1 MFHLSCAL
9 DWQLDAL
16 KVSDPDLFQRV
27 QANEQG
33 AENPF
38 EPDEGEVFCMFCH
51 PRSEEALASKIS
63 NPPKD
68 NNRLRYTIGR
78 GSRRGTLVLDNE
90 DISVPVPPRV
100 DSPMREDAELDTEAL
115 ENEEALETEE
125 LEGNDTGGYL
135 GDRDNDWDPWKGH
148 RAAPGWVP
156 KHWATIVLFG
166 PSSEYFSLIA
176 QCGDGNQDKEE
187 SSRKTHRKKDA
198 DRKQASRDMG
208 GPDRGMSIQVK
219 TNVAALAQNEDA
231 ADQREIDR
239 EFATITQ
246 LISIKQREMDL
257 KMKMAENLPDKAV
270 SLYAEINV
278 LSVEVRS
285 LSKRLD
291 KVGTAKRE
299 RNPIVHEV
307 LGHARTSLG
316 LKRTK
321 ISGDVIDVSSP

>member
-1 MFHLSCAL
+1 LLRQRLSLIYVQPSCHWKHCSLGCSKRNRQPDTICESENCFNLFHLSCAL

-219 TNVAALAQNEDA
+219 TNVA
-231 ADQREIDR
+231 
-239 EFATITQ
+239 
-246 LISIKQREMDL
+246 
-257 KMKMAENLPDKAV
+257 DKAV